1 MTTFSRNKPIHDTQ
15 ALTGLAVGL
24 MIMMAA
30 AIFASIVVQH
40 QFGGYDLSPLI
51 DLGWRLRSGQFPHQ
65 DFINTLPPLLIILIQ
80 ATTWGQP
87 HWQDLT
93 SIATLFTLLTFIA
106 IYISTPNTD
115 RSTTRTAYTAMILC
129 VPTVYTNHIW
139 HSSISQM
146 SAILLIHSIQVSHNK
161 PNSIYSLAF
170 IFISA
175 GLVAT
180 SKQNIAPTFITLTII
195 GSTLFKN
202 RKALASVIVAGSI
215 AGIMVSAQLTH
226 QSLQG
231 FIAIYQSA
239 AGRATPPTE
248 MLQDISSSFYNQ
260 CLLVITIGALA
271 IAYKNIKNIPSATK
285 KFMALMVMG
294 SFVPALTD
302 WDSKFNN
309 IPLILFTLAYFTP
322 IFASPQENSQPVI
335 SRITFLL
342 GATALVLAIHGGW
355 ARDRMMNVGPFY
367 EQSNAYTFQ
376 GGYFHGLTSGPLMFN
391 ILNALSELKPHL
403 KEKRV
408 FFGPRLE
415 FGYQLTESKSPR
427 FFPLWWH
434 PGTSYSEKQ
443 MPAITKAFETADF
456 DILVFFANDR
466 TRMPI
471 ELLEKIHATH
481 ELTHILGEIH
491 IYTKT

>member
-1 MTTFSRNKPIHDTQ
+1 MNGKIKYAITCNTPNH
-15 ALTGLAVGL
+15 AGLAVGL
-24 MIMMAA
+24 AVIMAA
-30 AIFASIVVQH
+30 AIFATIVVQQ

-115 RSTTRTAYTAMILC
+115 RSTTRMAYTAMILC
-129 VPTVYTNHIW
+129 IPTVYTNHIW

-146 SAILLIHSIQVSHNK
+146 SAILLIHSIQVSNNK
-161 PNSIYSLAF
+161 PNQINSLAF

-180 SKQNIAPTFITLTII
+180 SKQNVAPTFIALTII

-202 RKALASVIVAGSI
+202 RKALVSTIIAGST
-215 AGIMVSAQLTH
+215 AGVMVSTQLTH
-226 QSLQG
+226 QSLQD

-260 CLLVITIGALA
+260 CLLAITIASLA
-271 IAYKNIKNIPSATK
+271 IAYKNRNNIPPTTK
-285 KFMALMVMG
+285 KFMALMVAG
-294 SFVPALTD
+294 SFVPVLTD

-309 IPLILFTLAYFTP
+309 TPLILFTLTYFTP
-322 IFASPQENSQPVI
+322 IFSSLQKNSQPII
-335 SRITFLL
+335 SRMTFFL
-342 GATALVLAIHGGW
+342 GITALVLATHGGW
-355 ARDRMMNVGPFY
+355 VRDRMMNVGPFY
-367 EQSNAYTFQ
+367 EQSDAYTFR
-376 GGYFHGLTSGPLMFN
+376 GGYFHGLTTGPLMYN
-391 ILNALSELKPHL
+391 ILHTLSELKPHL

-443 MPAITKAFETADF
+443 TPIIIKAFETADF
-456 DILVFFANDR
+456 DILIFFANDR

-471 ELLEKIHATH
+471 ELLEKIHTTYA
-481 ELTHILGEIH
+481 LAHILGEIH
-491 IYTKT
+491 IYTKI